1 MAFSLAP
8 LTHDSFQGAFESEI
22 FAVQQQLSL
31 EDFWGGLYGFRRGST
46 QSWQETLGD
55 VEKVMQMGMR
65 SPESPRFLRHII
77 NITAAT
83 GRCERR

>member
-1 MAFSLAP
+1 MTPRVLITGATGFVGRQILAACVARNVNMRLVVRP
-8 LTHDSFQGAFESEI
+8 G
-22 FAVQQQLSL
+22 
-31 EDFWGGLYGFRRGST
+31 
-46 QSWQETLGD
+46 WQEKLGD

-83 GRCERR
+83 PCERR

>member
-31 EDFWGGLYGFRRGST
+31 EDFGGLYGFRRGST
-46 QSWQETLGD
+46 QSWQEKLGD
-55 VEKVMQMGMR
+55 VEKVMQMGMW

-83 GRCERR
+83 PCERR